1 MVFKQRALLSLGCS
15 VEALMAAGLPGVL
28 FLKGLNGRHHLE
40 LTGRN
45 RKKKKKD
52 GAEVGE

>member
-1 MVFKQRALLSLGCS
+1 MVFKQRTLLSLGCR

-40 LTGRN
+40 LTGRKEN
-45 RKKKKKD
+45 
-52 GAEVGE
+52 GAEAGE